1 MLPQPDPKVWGVKNN
16 NRIVYIKNN
25 ICSPKGVFRKKISK
39 KKEKEKRKEEKSFQF
54 LNKHAARV
62 QSEGNP
68 PTLQNYVHKWNPEG
82 KENKICIREKQT
94 RTIG

>member
-1 MLPQPDPKVWGVKNN
+1 MKNN
-16 NRIVYIKNN
+16 NRIVYIKIIYALPREYSEKN
-25 ICSPKGVFRKKISK
+25 FKKEKRK
-39 KKEKEKRKEEKSFQF
+39 KKEKKKKSFQF

-68 PTLQNYVHKWNPEG
+68 PTLQSYVHKWNPEG

-94 RTIG
+94 RAIG